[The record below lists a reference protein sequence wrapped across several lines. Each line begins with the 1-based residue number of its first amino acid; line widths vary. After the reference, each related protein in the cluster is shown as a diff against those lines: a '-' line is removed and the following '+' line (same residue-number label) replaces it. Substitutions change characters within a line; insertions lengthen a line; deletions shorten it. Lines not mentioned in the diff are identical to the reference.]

1 MKLHSQALRLFADMA
16 SDCSDGMHP
25 QSVEAECELSIRP
38 EAEQAVMLM
47 SALQSKRQNSGVGLD

>member
-1 MKLHSQALRLFADMA
+1 MKLHSEALRLFADMA
-16 SDCSDGMHP
+16 SDCSVGMHP